1 MKSIWLTMFVALFL
15 VLSQGGMAGAESKHS
30 QHAGKGT
37 CALGITLSEAAER
50 KAGGALFEKPPT
62 AHHGHKKGAMEQMK
76 GAHMRH
82 QPQHGGAFYMAGN
95 MMHHLE
101 IIYRDACG
109 FAVVFYNAHTEA
121 IRADRFRAFLM
132 AVPDD
137 ESEAEVVRILTP
149 ADDAASLRAPLGQT
163 ISKPFQIRLH
173 VKFPGQLEP
182 QLFTKMIGA
191 GGN

>member
-1 MKSIWLTMFVALFL
+1 MKSVCLIMFAALFL
-15 VLSQGGMAGAESKHS
+15 VLSPSGMAEAESKHS
-30 QHAGKGT
+30 QHAGKGA

-62 AHHGHKKGAMEQMK
+62 AHHGHKNGAMEQMK

-101 IIYRDACG
+101 IIYSEACG
-109 FAVVFYNAHTEA
+109 FAVGFYNAHTEA

-149 ADDAASLRAPLGQT
+149 ADDAASLRAPLGQA
-163 ISKPFQIRLH
+163 ISKPFRIRLH
-173 VKFPGQLEP
+173 VKFPGQVEP
-182 QLFTKMIGA
+182 QLFTRMIGA